1 MFWMGDQETR
11 NRTHASYR
19 RHCKPG
25 PSPAPSPEC
34 DGAVRFDDPDIGID
48 WHMGSQQAVLS
59 DKDTIAPLL
68 KDFDSPF
75 TYEAAL

>member
-1 MFWMGDQETR
+1 
-11 NRTHASYR
+11 
-19 RHCKPG
+19 
-25 PSPAPSPEC
+25 
-34 DGAVRFDDPDIGID
+34 VRFDDPDIGID
-48 WHMGSQQAVLS
+48 WHIGSQQAVLS